1 MAAVLAA
8 WHAEHFDGPDLR
20 EHLSRFL
27 LPGNRKPVRPESLI
41 YMFDYTPLD
50 GALETFE
57 QDMRGAYLAFESG
70 LLLMIDKGKK
80 GALSVVGVEKKNRWF
95 AIKTAMSRSIIGC
108 PLIGQAK
115 NEQF

>member
-27 LPGNRKPVRPESLI
+27 LPGNRKPVRRESLI

-57 QDMRGAYLAFESG
+57 
-70 LLLMIDKGKK
+70 
-80 GALSVVGVEKKNRWF
+80 
-95 AIKTAMSRSIIGC
+95 
-108 PLIGQAK
+108 
-115 NEQF
+115 

>member
-20 EHLSRFL
+20 EHLSRFF
-27 LPGNRKPVRPESLI
+27 LPGNRKPVCPESLI

-57 QDMRGAYLAFESG
+57 
-70 LLLMIDKGKK
+70 
-80 GALSVVGVEKKNRWF
+80 
-95 AIKTAMSRSIIGC
+95 
-108 PLIGQAK
+108 
-115 NEQF
+115 

>member
-1 MAAVLAA
+1 MAAVLVA

-20 EHLSRFL
+20 GHLNRFL

-57 QDMRGAYLAFESG
+57 
-70 LLLMIDKGKK
+70 
-80 GALSVVGVEKKNRWF
+80 
-95 AIKTAMSRSIIGC
+95 
-108 PLIGQAK
+108 
-115 NEQF
+115 